1 MDTIQKAVLI
11 AHTLIALLIIV
22 LVLLQRGKGADA
34 GAAFG
39 AGASGTVFG
48 ARGSSSFFSR
58 ATGICAAAFFI
69 SSLTLAYLSTQA
81 TSAPTSLLESTPVS
95 ETEIAPAPELSD
107 EMPVSDLPELES
119 AEDDVEL
126 PDLEEDSTG
135 GLLSDRAAGRFS
147 YEVLQHMGSKF
158 RSSLLLGYVRASRH

>member
-1 MDTIQKAVLI
+1 MDNLQKAVLI

-58 ATGICAAAFFI
+58 ATAVCATAFFV
-69 SSLTLAYLSTQA
+69 SSLTLAYLSSQGSSTP
-81 TSAPTSLLESTPVS
+81 SSLLED
-95 ETEIAPAPELSD
+95 APEIEAESPEVPPLSD
-107 EMPVSDLPELES
+107 DMPVSDMPSLEPT
-119 AEDDVEL
+119 DDNVEL
-126 PDLEEDSTG
+126 PALEEAPPETTQD
-135 GLLSDRAAGRFS
+135 
-147 YEVLQHMGSKF
+147 
-158 RSSLLLGYVRASRH
+158 

>member
-11 AHTLIALLIIV
+11 AHTLIALMIIV

-58 ATGICAAAFFI
+58 ATAVFATLFFV
-69 SSLTLAYLSTQA
+69 SSLALAYLSTQA
-81 TSAPTSLLESTPVS
+81 TSAPTSLLEDAPVVEQPVDEVPAIS
-95 ETEIAPAPELSD
+95 EET
-107 EMPVSDLPELES
+107 PVSDLPELE
-119 AEDDVEL
+119 APEDDPVDL
-126 PDLEEDSTG
+126 PELEEDPAV
-135 GLLSDRAAGRFS
+135 DQ
-147 YEVLQHMGSKF
+147 E
-158 RSSLLLGYVRASRH
+158 

>member
-1 MDTIQKAVLI
+1 MDTMQKAVLI

-58 ATGICAAAFFI
+58 ATAVCATAFFV
-69 SSLTLAYLSTQA
+69 SSLTLAYLSSQG
-81 TSAPTSLLESTPVS
+81 SRAPTSLLED
-95 ETEIAPAPELSD
+95 APAIEAEVETVPELSD
-107 EMPVSDLPELES
+107 ELPVSDLPSLES
-119 AEDDVEL
+119 S
-126 PDLEEDSTG
+126 EEDVD
-135 GLLSDRAAGRFS
+135 LPAIEEPAVPD
-147 YEVLQHMGSKF
+147 QD
-158 RSSLLLGYVRASRH
+158 

>member
-58 ATGICAAAFFI
+58 ATAVCATVFFV
-69 SSLTLAYLSTQA
+69 SSLTLAYLSSQA
-81 TSAPTSLLESTPVS
+81 LGADEPPGRRAGRRGTEAEASLSSTRKCRYPICLSWNQRGSESTC
-95 ETEIAPAPELSD
+95 
-107 EMPVSDLPELES
+107 
-119 AEDDVEL
+119 
-126 PDLEEDSTG
+126 
-135 GLLSDRAAGRFS
+135 
-147 YEVLQHMGSKF
+147 
-158 RSSLLLGYVRASRH
+158 RSWKRNRRRSGVN